1 MVNRLFIYFTLLF
14 SHPLFSQGGWQHSV
28 AVTGSTYNSCYNAL
42 EDPSTGDI
50 VLAGRSKTGT
60 LGVVCL
66 IGLDSNGTKQW
77 QKFYGEPDK
86 SLFPYYGQVSIA
98 RCYDT
103 SGFFVTVPV
112 AKPGGVLLP
121 AVIKF
126 NWKGDS
132 IAYHEYNEAGPNEF
146 MVITDMSKSVDGGYL
161 LTGFVDGVSGQ
172 KCILLKTDKHGN
184 KLWIKKYNQLYSN
197 IISGRYVHQDKSSQ
211 RIIIVG
217 STGIYGANNSV
228 VGRGLLLITDSL
240 GNEIARPTFGSPGV
254 PIYYS
259 ASQFS
264 DGSIVACGTY
274 SAFVT
279 ENKTTYQKY
288 YGYICNFDWDGKLIW
303 ERTYEEL
310 GTISR
315 FTFCKIDRLDHI
327 MLIGATNASELTENR
342 LMLFSLDKLGEI
354 SKINT
359 YKTHTDYLSE
369 YSYSLVQTRSK
380 GWLISSYYTVPQSA
394 PFGVVKTD
402 SNGCALSEAQC
413 TSLFLGIKNTR
424 LTSSKIYPNPTSGT
438 LYLGEEGSAVP
449 VEVKVFEVTGRLVR
463 TLHPNTLVMDVSDLE
478 NGIYLL
484 IVNQPSGIRQMHKIV
499 VEK

>member
-42 EDPSTGDI
+42 EDPSTGNI

-121 AVIKF
+121 TVIKF

-146 MVITDMSKSVDGGYL
+146 MVIMDMSKSVDGGYFM
-161 LTGFVDGVSGQ
+161 TGLIDGINGMECV
-172 KCILLKTDKHGN
+172 LMKTDYQGN
-184 KLWIKKYNQLYSN
+184 KIWFKRYQQLYSKL
-197 IISGRYVHQDKSSQ
+197 IHGRYVAQDPITK
-211 RIIIVG
+211 RIIITG
-217 STGIYGANNSV
+217 YTGIYGANNSV

-279 ENKTTYQKY
+279 ENNTTYQKY

-303 ERTYEEL
+303 ERSYEDLFEKSFL
-310 GTISR
+310 SYIIVRNDKMYLESKVNFQG
-315 FTFCKIDRLDHI
+315 DRINFAQILV
-327 MLIGATNASELTENR
+327 
-342 LMLFSLDKLGEI
+342 LDKQGNFLA
-354 SKINT
+354 NNY
-359 YKTHTDYLSE
+359 YKTLND
-369 YSYSLVQTRSK
+369 
-380 GWLISSYYTVPQSA
+380 TVPELAYTFSEHRRKGFLLPVNILHDNIQKI
-394 PFGVVKTD
+394 GVVKTD

-424 LTSSKIYPNPTSGT
+424 TISSKIYPNPTSGT

-449 VEVKVFEVTGRLVR
+449 VDVKVFEVTGRLVR